1 MAVKI
6 GFVGCGGIAN
16 AHMNNLAKIENAQMV
31 AFSDIVEEKAQAA
44 ADKFGGA
51 SFGADYAKMY
61 EEAGL
66 DAVYVCLPPFAHED
80 QELLA
85 VDAGLPLFV
94 EKPIALSMDKA
105 REIEAAIADA
115 GVINCSAYH
124 WRTHDTAKWAMEA
137 LAGDRIGLVLGWWM
151 GGLPGVMWWRQQ
163 DMSGGQILE
172 QTTHI
177 IDMARYIAGDV
188 ERVSAEMALRVM
200 TDVEKISVPDVGTVN
215 LRFETGAIGNIT
227 NSCIPPGWKNG
238 LVVIGEKKTV
248 IFDQFNFELRSSSGT
263 ETKTFQPIA
272 AHFRESVLFVD
283 AVEQN
288 DQSLILSDYANGVKS
303 LAVSI
308 AANESAVSGAPIML
322 SDV

>member
-16 AHMNNLAKIENAQMV
+16 AHMKNLAKIDNAEMV
-31 AFSDIVEEKAQAA
+31 AFSDIVEEKAEAA
-44 ADKFGGA
+44 ADEYGGTSFGG
-51 SFGADYAKMY
+51 DYAEMY
-61 EEAGL
+61 EKADL

-85 VDAGLPLFV
+85 TEAGLALLV
-94 EKPIALSMDKA
+94 EKPLALSMEKA
-105 REIEAAIADA
+105 REIEDAIEDA

-124 WRTHDTAKWAMEA
+124 WRTHDTMKWALEA
-137 LAGDRIGLVLGWWM
+137 LEGETIGLVLGWWM

-177 IDMARYIAGDV
+177 IDSARYIAGEV

-200 TDVEKISVPDVGTVN
+200 TDVEKISVPDVGVVN
-215 LRFETGAIGNIT
+215 LRFESGAVGNIT
-227 NSCIPPGWKNG
+227 NSCIPPGWRNG
-238 LVVIGEKKTV
+238 LCIVGEKKTV
-248 IFDQFNFELRSSSGT
+248 VFDQFNFELRTPSGT
-263 ETKTFQPIA
+263 ETMSWQPIA
-272 AHFRESVLFVD
+272 SHFRESVLFVN

-288 DQSLILSDYANGVKS
+288 DQSLILSDYSNGVKS

-308 AANESAVSGAPIML
+308 AANESAESGEPVML

>member
-16 AHMNNLAKIENAQMV
+16 AHMKNLAKIDNAEMV
-31 AFSDIVEEKAQAA
+31 AFSDIVEEKAQTA
-44 ADKFGGA
+44 ADEYGGK
-51 SFGADYAKMY
+51 SFGADYVAMY
-61 EEAGL
+61 ENADL

-80 QELLA
+80 QETLA
-85 VDAGLPLFV
+85 AEAGLALFV
-94 EKPIALSMDKA
+94 EKPVALSMDKA
-105 REIEAAIADA
+105 REIEAAIAEA

-137 LAGDRIGLVLGWWM
+137 LAGDTIGLVLGWWM

-200 TDVEKISVPDVGTVN
+200 TDVEKISVPDVGVVN
-215 LRFETGAIGNIT
+215 LRFESGAVGNIT
-227 NSCIPPGWKNG
+227 NSCIPPGWRNG
-238 LVVIGEKKTV
+238 LCIVGEKKTV
-248 IFDQFNFELRSSSGT
+248 VFDQFNFELRTPSGT
-263 ETKTFQPIA
+263 ETMSWQPIA

-288 DQSLILSDYANGVKS
+288 DQSLILSDYSNGVKS

-308 AANESAVSGAPIML
+308 AANESAASGEPVML

>member
-16 AHMNNLAKIENAQMV
+16 AHMNNLVKIENAEMV
-31 AFSDIVEEKAQAA
+31 AFSDIAMEKAEAA
-44 ADKFGGA
+44 AEKFGGKA
-51 SFGADYAKMY
+51 YADYREMY
-61 EEAGL
+61 EKAGL

-85 VDAGLPLFV
+85 VQAGLNIFV
-94 EKPIALSMDKA
+94 EKPIALSMEKA
-105 REIEAAIADA
+105 REIEAAIAAA

-124 WRTHDTAKWAMEA
+124 WRTHDTAKWALEA
-137 LAGDRIGLVLGWWM
+137 LEGDRIGLVLGWWM

-177 IDMARYIAGDV
+177 VDMARYIAGEV

-215 LRFETGAIGNIT
+215 LRFESGAIGNIT

-238 LVVIGEKKTV
+238 LVIIGEKKTV
-248 IFDQFNFELRSSSGT
+248 IFDQFNFELRTPSGT

-283 AVEQN
+283 AVAKQ
-288 DQSLILSDYANGVKS
+288 DQSLILSDYSNGVKS

-308 AANESAVSGAPIML
+308 AANESAVSGEPVML
-322 SDV
+322 SDI

>member
-16 AHMNNLAKIENAQMV
+16 AHMKNLAKIETAEMV
-31 AFSDIVEEKAQAA
+31 AFCDIVEEKAQAS
-44 ADKFGGA
+44 ADEYGGK
-51 SFGADYAKMY
+51 SFGADYAGMY
-61 EEAGL
+61 ERADL

-85 VDAGLPLFV
+85 VEAGLHLFV
-94 EKPIALSMDKA
+94 EKPIALTTEKA
-105 REIEAAIADA
+105 REIEAAINDA
-115 GVINCSAYH
+115 GVMSCSAYH
-124 WRTHDTAKWAMEA
+124 WRTHDTAKWALEA
-137 LAGDRIGLVLGWWM
+137 LGDDTIGLVLGWWM
-151 GGLPGVMWWRQQ
+151 GGLPGVMWWRRQ

-200 TDVEKISVPDVGTVN
+200 TDVEKISVPDVGVVN
-215 LRFETGAIGNIT
+215 LRFESGAVGNIT
-227 NSCIPPGWKNG
+227 NSCIPPGWRNG
-238 LVVIGEKKTV
+238 LCIIGEKKTV
-248 IFDQFNFELRSSSGT
+248 VFDQFNFELRTPSGT
-263 ETKTFQPIA
+263 ETKSWQPIA

-288 DQSLILSDYANGVKS
+288 RPEWILSDYSNGVKS
-303 LAVSI
+303 VAVSI
-308 AANESAVSGAPIML
+308 AANQSAASGEPVML

>member
-16 AHMNNLAKIENAQMV
+16 AHMKNLAKIDNAEMV
-31 AFSDIVEEKAQAA
+31 AFSDIAEERAEASA
-44 ADKFGGA
+44 EEYGGTSFGG
-51 SFGADYAKMY
+51 DYAAMY
-61 EEAGL
+61 ESADL
-66 DAVYVCLPPFAHED
+66 DAVYICLPPFAHED
-80 QELLA
+80 QEILA
-85 VDAGLPLFV
+85 AEAGLAMLV
-94 EKPIALSMDKA
+94 EKPLALSMDKA
-105 REIEAAIADA
+105 REIEAAIDAA

-124 WRTHDTAKWAMEA
+124 WRNHDTAKWALEA
-137 LAGDRIGLVLGWWM
+137 LADDTIGLVLGWWM

-177 IDMARYIAGDV
+177 VDMARYIAGEV

-215 LRFETGAIGNIT
+215 LRFESGAVGNIT
-227 NSCIPPGWKNG
+227 NSCIPPGWRNG
-238 LVVIGEKKTV
+238 LCIVGEKKTV
-248 IFDQFNFELRSSSGT
+248 VFDQFNFELRTPSGT
-263 ETKTFQPIA
+263 ETMSWQPIA
-272 AHFRESVLFVD
+272 PHFRESVQFVN

-288 DQSLILSDYANGVKS
+288 DQSLILSDYSNGVKS

-308 AANESAVSGAPIML
+308 AANESAASGQPVML

>member
-16 AHMNNLAKIENAQMV
+16 AHMNNLVKIENAEMV
-31 AFSDIVEEKAQAA
+31 AFSDIAMEKAEAA
-44 ADKFGGA
+44 AEKFGGKA
-51 SFGADYAKMY
+51 YADYREMY
-61 EEAGL
+61 EKASL

-85 VDAGLPLFV
+85 VQAGLNIFV

-105 REIEAAIADA
+105 REIEAAIAAA

-124 WRTHDTAKWAMEA
+124 WRTHDTAKWALEA
-137 LAGDRIGLVLGWWM
+137 LEGDRIGLVLGWWM

-177 IDMARYIAGDV
+177 VDMARYIAGEV

-215 LRFETGAIGNIT
+215 LRFESGAIGNIT

-238 LVVIGEKKTV
+238 LVIIGEKKTV
-248 IFDQFNFELRSSSGT
+248 IFDQFNFELRTPSGT

-283 AVEQN
+283 AVAKQ
-288 DQSLILSDYANGVKS
+288 DQSLILSDYSNGVKS

-308 AANESAVSGAPIML
+308 AANESAVSGEPVML
-322 SDV
+322 SDI